1 MEAVDGSVSA
11 ALRTDHYEI
20 TMVASALKSGIAER
34 RAVFEAFAR
43 RLPPSRAYG
52 VVAGADRVIDAI
64 EHFRFDDEAVDY
76 LVGAGVVSDP
86 DVVDWLRCYRFGGN
100 VTGYPDGE
108 LFFPYS
114 PMLTVEGGFAEC
126 VVLETVVLSI
136 LNYDCAV
143 ASAAA
148 RVRDAAG
155 VRLLVE
161 GGSRRADPDAA
172 VAAARAAHIGGF
184 DTTSNLEA
192 GRRYGIPTG
201 GTTAHAFVL
210 AHDDESAA
218 FAAQRD
224 ALGSDS
230 TYLVDTFDVLEG
242 IRQAVRVVGPD
253 LGAVRIDS
261 GNLLASSIRARTLLD
276 SLGAA
281 DCRIVASGDLDEFR
295 VAELEE
301 AAAPIDAYLVGT
313 SLVTGS
319 GHPTASVVYKLVAIA
334 DAAGAAAPLRAVGK
348 LSPGKITVGGRK
360 QVHRSIDSAGSWQ
373 AEVLSPAG
381 DDGPRG
387 AHKPQVTLMT
397 GGSRAW
403 QDDPPAARQRCAER
417 RRRLPDEDRRPHP
430 RRSPAIP
437 TEWVGMESPGATE
450 SSNGVEGRV
459 TAESGSLGTT
469 RVTAESG
476 GGETMRKALIIVD
489 VQNDFCEGGSLAV
502 AGGHGVAESI
512 SDLVG
517 LDRAGGRYDYVVASK
532 DWHIDPGDHFA
543 AAGAGPDFE
552 NSWPVHCAAGTPG
565 AAFSPALKV
574 AVDEVF
580 LKGQYSGG
588 YSSFE
593 GVAASSGEDAELRD
607 WLEER
612 GVTAVD
618 VAGIATDHCVR
629 ATALDA
635 VQAGFSTAVLIS
647 HCVGVAEE
655 SSAAALEEMAAA
667 GVAVVG

>member
-1 MEAVDGSVSA
+1 M
-11 ALRTDHYEI
+11 ALKTDHYEI
-20 TMVASALKSGIAER
+20 TMVASALQSGIAER

-43 RLPPSRAYG
+43 RLPSGRAYG
-52 VVAGADRVIDAI
+52 VMAGADRVIDAI
-64 EHFRFDDEAVDY
+64 ERFRFDDETVDH

-86 DVVDWLRCYRFGGN
+86 DVVDWLRSYRFGGD

-114 PMLTVEGGFAEC
+114 PVLTVEGAFAEC

-148 RVRDAAG
+148 RVRDVAHG
-155 VRLLVE
+155 RLLIE

-210 AHDDESAA
+210 AHADERAA
-218 FAAQRD
+218 FRAQRD
-224 ALGSDS
+224 ALGTGS

-242 IRQAVRVVGPD
+242 IRRAVQVVGRD
-253 LGAVRIDS
+253 IGAVRIDS
-261 GNLLASSIRARTLLD
+261 GNLLAASIRARTLLD
-276 SLGAA
+276 SLGA
-281 DCRIVASGDLDEFR
+281 DGCRIVASGDLDEFR

-334 DAAGAAAPLRAVGK
+334 DGAGPDAPLRAVGK
-348 LSPGKITVGGRK
+348 LSPGKTTVGGRK
-360 QVHRSIDSAGSWQ
+360 QVHRTVDAAGYWR

-381 DDGPRG
+381 DAGPDD
-387 AHKPQVTLMT
+387 AHDPQVVLVAA
-397 GGSRAW
+397 GERAW
-403 QDDPPAARQRCAER
+403 QDDPSAARRRCAER
-417 RRRLPDEDRRPHP
+417 RRGLRGEDRVPHP

-437 TEWVGMESPGATE
+437 TEWVGMESPAAAE
-450 SSNGVEGRV
+450 SSNGAGRR
-459 TAESGSLGTT
+459 TAEQARQADT
-469 RVTAESG
+469 G
-476 GGETMRKALIIVD
+476 GDGMHRALIIVD

-502 AGGHGVAESI
+502 EGGHAVAASI
-512 SDLVG
+512 TDLVG

-532 DWHIDPGDHFA
+532 DWHIDPGEHYA
-543 AAGAGPDFE
+543 APGANPDFAT
-552 NSWPVHCAAGTPG
+552 SWPVHCAAGTQG
-565 AAFSPALKV
+565 AAFSPSLQVAL
-574 AVDEVF
+574 DEVF
-580 LKGQYSGG
+580 LKGQYSSG

-593 GVAASSGEDAELRD
+593 GVAGSSEDVGLRD
-607 WLEER
+607 WLAER
-612 GVTAVD
+612 GVEAVD
-618 VAGIATDHCVR
+618 VVGIATDYCVR
-629 ATALDA
+629 ATALA
-635 VQAGFSTAVLIS
+635 ASAAGFDTAVLVA
-647 HCVGVAEE
+647 HCAGVAAD
-655 SSAAALEEMAAA
+655 STAAALEEMTAA
-667 GVAVVG
+667 GVTIV